1 MTRPLLPRLKSVAKP
16 EWEAK
21 PPGIQFSPFPS
32 TVYSIS
38 LDRIFD
44 SFIVSVCMHTSVCAF
59 ICMCFSDFF
68 SQKHETAGQ
77 PAPFS
82 KSYFVRIRLQ
92 ASLCNLFPLLQQ
104 AEDWLWL
111 DKELKWVIFA

>member
-1 MTRPLLPRLKSVAKP
+1 MTCPPLPRLKSVAKP

-38 LDRIFD
+38 LDGIFD

-59 ICMCFSDFF
+59 ICTCFSDSF
-68 SQKHETAGQ
+68 SPNHETAEQ

-82 KSYFVRIRLQ
+82 ELFCENQ
-92 ASLCNLFPLLQQ
+92 APGIPL
-104 AEDWLWL
+104 
-111 DKELKWVIFA
+111 